1 MRFSDYWH
9 LAIPVLLGC
18 RLISPARAEDQ
29 AVVVDRPDPSSPN
42 DHYAGNRPPLLP
54 SPLIKLPTG
63 SIKPRGW
70 LRKQLELEA
79 DGFTGHLTEISGFC
93 RKEGN
98 AWLNPKGEG
107 GATWEEV
114 YYWFRGFIALGYT
127 LDDPRIIKES
137 QPWIENL
144 FATQQADGYF
154 GPPKN
159 RGDEKRG
166 PDLMPNMN
174 GTRRNRGATSAC
186 PNGGACCTR
195 AARNGRR
202 SKTPAAMGSN
212 ATSSTL

>member
-1 MRFSDYWH
+1 M
-9 LAIPVLLGC
+9 
-18 RLISPARAEDQ
+18 
-29 AVVVDRPDPSSPN
+29 VDRPDTAAAN

-107 GATWEEV
+107 G
-114 YYWFRGFIALGYT
+114 GDLGRSP
-127 LDDPRIIKES
+127 LLVPRIHRLGIRDGRS
-137 QPWIENL
+137 ADHRIAAWIENL

-159 RGDEKRG
+159 RGDERRG
-166 PDLMPNMN
+166 PELDAQYEHALRAAGLRMN
-174 GTRRNRGATSAC
+174 TRAT
-186 PNGGACCTR
+186 GACWT
-195 AARNGRR
+195 
-202 SKTPAAMGSN
+202 
-212 ATSSTL
+212 